1 MISIAKHGMT
11 NPNSTQSIEVRSK
24 WESLGFFTST
34 KSASKTS
41 SLDGLSW
48 YRLHCVVMPLLT
60 ISLGIPMARYARF
73 PARMHALVS
82 SLLLLSSATAVPT
95 LIDVFSKGLD
105 GYACYRIPALLRL
118 SNSTLVLFAE
128 GRYYSC
134 NDHGYVDLVSKTST
148 DNGATW
154 GPLAV
159 VHSESSKRGT
169 NVTIGNAA
177 PVLLSTGRILLP
189 FSRNNLEAAV
199 LYSDDAG
206 HRWATLANISQP
218 PAWTWVATG
227 PPGSLELSPGGRI
240 VVPADHQDPVAGM
253 GSHTF
258 FSDDGGLTWAVSTYV
273 AGGDECQAA
282 PLPWVGPQVCRQGGR
297 GARHPG

>member
-1 MISIAKHGMT
+1 M
-11 NPNSTQSIEVRSK
+11 
-24 WESLGFFTST
+24 
-34 KSASKTS
+34 
-41 SLDGLSW
+41 
-48 YRLHCVVMPLLT
+48 
-60 ISLGIPMARYARF
+60 ARF
-73 PARMHALVS
+73 PAPMHALVS
-82 SLLLLSSATAVPT
+82 SLLLLSSATALPT
-95 LIDVFSKGLD
+95 PRGQRLAPQLIDVFSKSVD
-105 GYACYRIPALLRL
+105 GYACYRIPALLRI
-118 SNSTLVLFAE
+118 SNSTLMLFAE

-134 NDHGYVDLVSKTST
+134 NDHGFVDLVSKTST

-159 VHSESSKRGT
+159 VHSESSKGGT

-189 FSRNNLEAAV
+189 FCRNNVEAAV

-240 VVPADHQDPVAGM
+240 LVPADHQDPKDGT

-273 AGGDECQAA
+273 TGGDECQAA
-282 PLPWVGPQVCRQGGR
+282 PLSWVGPQVCCRRGGCH
-297 GARHPG
+297 APWLRHGPCPRPHRPCC